1 MDEVRR
7 DAARPLFVQHDRL
20 ALNPRQATDPG
31 ADGRTRAVTLGLAH
45 FGEASIFQRLARR
58 VDAEHDERIDLS
70 LHLVVDALD
79 EVAVAALKVSET
91 IIVTSH
97 GLMNMNVLNIQGSR
111 KEVETVA
118 GLIED
123 VKKIVQAGNWGEE
136 GAVGHQIL
144 ATKAR

>member
-1 MDEVRR
+1 M
-7 DAARPLFVQHDRL
+7 
-20 ALNPRQATDPG
+20 
-31 ADGRTRAVTLGLAH
+31 
-45 FGEASIFQRLARR
+45 
-58 VDAEHDERIDLS
+58 
-70 LHLVVDALD
+70 VDALD

-97 GLMNMNVLNIQGSR
+97 GLMNMNVLNIQRRR